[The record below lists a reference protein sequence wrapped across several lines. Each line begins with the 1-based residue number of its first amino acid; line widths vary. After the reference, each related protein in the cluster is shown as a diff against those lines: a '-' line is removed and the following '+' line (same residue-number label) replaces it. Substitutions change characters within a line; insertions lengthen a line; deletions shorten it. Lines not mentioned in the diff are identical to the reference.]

1 MGSKSFDLNIEK
13 ILENWEVR
21 HAIREVIAN
30 ALDEQLLTRTTPVE
44 IKKRGNTW
52 FVRDYGRGI
61 RYTHLTQN
69 ENQEKLESPNVIG
82 RFGIGLKDAL
92 ATFERHNVIV
102 QIRSKFG
109 TIKTTKAVKHG
120 FGDIVT
126 LHAIIEDP
134 QDSEFVGTEFEMQS
148 VDDIEMDAAKAL
160 FLTFSDERV
169 LDTTRFGQVISRG
182 TGPGAIYIS
191 GVKVAEEV
199 NFLFSYNITLLNAA
213 IKKAINR
220 ERSHVGR
227 MAYTDSVKKILLASN
242 SQDIAVKLSADIAHF
257 QAGTMHDELAWLD
270 VQEHAVRILNAQ
282 GNVMMVTADE
292 AMNFPDLIDQ
302 ARENGMTILTIPEN
316 LRAKIADTVDIDG
329 NQMVDLTKFTE
340 LYNDSFVFEFVEPSA
355 LSPQER
361 QAFDAMPFVIKAF
374 GGLPSVVMSI
384 RISNTMRPDL
394 MTRSQTVGCW
404 DPNTESIVIWR
415 KQLKSFSDTAGTL
428 MHELVH
434 AKTGYSD
441 VTRDFET
448 ALTGVIGKLCNDLHN
463 TMKASEHQQ
472 ALPPHI
478 AVALDHEKQRNAL
491 LATENSGLH
500 GRLNFALNSLEEFRK
515 MENAQRVSA
524 NQLEA
529 ELKILQEAAHLLATA
544 KGTSEEQVAPASRT
558 DTVLLPSN
566 ERLSSKLDDALKSI
580 VRLRKSE
587 DAEKKRADALAG
599 EIRTLQ
605 TAMAK
610 FGAMHKTRPASEQ
623 EVKINKAWYK
633 FW

>member
-1 MGSKSFDLNIEK
+1 MSSKSFDLNIEK

-30 ALDEQLLTRTTPVE
+30 ALDEQLLTGTAPVE

-52 FVRDYGRGI
+52 FIRDYGRGI

-92 ATFERHNVIV
+92 ATFERHNVLV
-102 QIRSKFG
+102 LIRSKFG
-109 TIKTTKAVKHG
+109 TIQTTKAIKHG

-126 LHAIIEDP
+126 LHAMIEDP
-134 QDSEFVGTEFEMQS
+134 HDSEFVGTEFEMQG
-148 VDDIEMDAAKAL
+148 VDDLEMEAARAL
-160 FLTFSDERV
+160 FLIFSGAQV

-191 GVKVAEEV
+191 GVKVAEEA

-227 MAYTDSVKKILLASN
+227 TAYTDSVKKILLASS
-242 SQDIAVKLSADIAHF
+242 SQDVAEKLSVDIVHF
-257 QAGTMHDELAWLD
+257 QDGTMHDELAWLD

-282 GNVMMVTADE
+282 GNVMLVTADE
-292 AMNFPDLIDQ
+292 AMNFPDLINQ
-302 ARENGMTILTIPEN
+302 AHENGMAILTIPQN
-316 LRAKIADTVDIDG
+316 LREKIANSVDIDG
-329 NQMVDLTKFTE
+329 NQMVDISQFAE
-340 LYNDSFVFEFVEPSA
+340 DYNDSFVFDVVENDA

-361 QAFDAMPFVIKAF
+361 EVYDKMPFVIEAF
-374 GGLPSVVMSI
+374 GGLPRVVKFI
-384 RISNTMRPDL
+384 QISNTMRPNL

-404 DPNTESIVIWR
+404 DPNTESIMILR
-415 KQLKSFSDTAGTL
+415 EQLKSFSNTAGTL

-434 AKTGYSD
+434 AKTGYGD

-448 ALTGVIGKLCNDLHN
+448 ALTDVIGELCDDLHN
-463 TMKASEHQQ
+463 VTKTSESKQ
-472 ALPPHI
+472 ALPPLI
-478 AVALDHEKQRNAL
+478 AAVHGHKKQRNEL
-491 LATENSGLH
+491 LVTENSGLH
-500 GRLNFALNSLEEFRK
+500 GQLNFTLNSLKEIRK
-515 MENAQRVSA
+515 MEEAQRVRA

-529 ELKILQEAAHLLATA
+529 KLKELQDAHLLATA
-544 KGTSEEQVAPASRT
+544 KRTNEEQVSPATRT
-558 DTVLLPSN
+558 NAELLASN
-566 ERLSSKLDDALKSI
+566 TRLSSQLNETLKSI
-580 VRLRKSE
+580 DRLRKSE
-587 DAEKKRADALAG
+587 KAEKKRADDLVG
-599 EIRTLQ
+599 ELRTLQ
-605 TAMAK
+605 TNMTKVWAMQK
-610 FGAMHKTRPASEQ
+610 IKPVSTQ
-623 EVKINKAWYK
+623 EEKINKAWYK

>member
-30 ALDEQLLTRTTPVE
+30 ALDEQLLTGTTPVE

-52 FVRDYGRGI
+52 SIRDYGRGI

-102 QIRSKFG
+102 RIRSKFG

-120 FGDIVT
+120 FGDIMT

-134 QDSEFVGTEFEMQS
+134 QDSEFVGTEFEMQG
-148 VDDIEMDAAKAL
+148 VDDLEMDAAKAL
-160 FLTFSDERV
+160 FLIFSDEQV

-191 GVKVAEEV
+191 GVRVAEEA
-199 NFLFSYNITLLNAA
+199 NFLFSYNITSLNAA

-227 MAYTDSVKKILLASN
+227 MAYTESVKKILMASD
-242 SQDIAVKLSADIAHF
+242 SQEIAVKLSADIACF
-257 QAGTMHDELAWLD
+257 QGGTMHDELAWLD

-292 AMNFPDLIDQ
+292 AMNFPDLMDQ
-302 ARENGMTILTIPEN
+302 ARGNGMTILTIPDN

-329 NQMVDLTKFTE
+329 NQMVDVTKFAQ
-340 LYNDSFVFEFVEPSA
+340 LYNDSFVFEFVEPGA
-355 LSPQER
+355 LSPKER
-361 QAFDAMPFVIKAF
+361 QSFDAMPFVIKAF
-374 GGLPSVVMSI
+374 GGLPGVVTTI

-415 KQLKSFSDTAGTL
+415 AQLNSFSDTAGTL

-434 AKTGYSD
+434 AKTAFCD

-448 ALTGVIGKLCNDLHN
+448 ALTSVIGELCNELHN
-463 TMKASEHQQ
+463 VAKASGRQQ
-472 ALPPHI
+472 ELPAHI
-478 AVALDHEKQRNAL
+478 AAALDHEKQKNAL

-500 GRLNFALNSLEEFRK
+500 GRLNFALDSLEEIRK
-515 MENAQRVSA
+515 MEDSQRIGA
-524 NQLEA
+524 NQLG
-529 ELKILQEAAHLLATA
+529 AT
-544 KGTSEEQVAPASRT
+544 R
-558 DTVLLPSN
+558 
-566 ERLSSKLDDALKSI
+566 
-580 VRLRKSE
+580 
-587 DAEKKRADALAG
+587 
-599 EIRTLQ
+599 
-605 TAMAK
+605 
-610 FGAMHKTRPASEQ
+610 

>member
-13 ILENWEVR
+13 ILENWEGR

-30 ALDEQLLTRTTPVE
+30 ALYEQLLTGKTPVE

-92 ATFERHNVIV
+92 ATFERHNVIM

-109 TIKTTKAVKHG
+109 TIKTSKAVKHG

-134 QDSEFVGTEFEMQS
+134 QDSEFVGTEFEMQG
-148 VDDIEMDAAKAL
+148 VDDLEMDAAKAL
-160 FLTFSDERV
+160 FLTFSDEQV
-169 LDTTRFGQVISRG
+169 LDTTRFGQVISRE

-191 GVKVAEEV
+191 GVKVAEEG

-227 MAYTDSVKKILLASN
+227 MAYTDSVKKILMASN
-242 SQDIAVKLSADIAHF
+242 SQDIAVKLSADIARF
-257 QAGTMHDELAWLD
+257 QEGTMHDELAWLD

-329 NQMVDLTKFTE
+329 NQMVDLTKFTQ
-340 LYNDSFVFEFVEPSA
+340 LYNDSFVFEFVESSA

-361 QAFDAMPFVIKAF
+361 QVFDAMPFVIKAF

-394 MTRSQTVGCW
+394 MTRSQTVGRSGSVCLNNF
-404 DPNTESIVIWR
+404 PQFI
-415 KQLKSFSDTAGTL
+415 
-428 MHELVH
+428 
-434 AKTGYSD
+434 
-441 VTRDFET
+441 
-448 ALTGVIGKLCNDLHN
+448 
-463 TMKASEHQQ
+463 
-472 ALPPHI
+472 
-478 AVALDHEKQRNAL
+478 
-491 LATENSGLH
+491 SGLWAICQRCRVVH
-500 GRLNFALNSLEEFRK
+500 GGGGRL
-515 MENAQRVSA
+515 
-524 NQLEA
+524 
-529 ELKILQEAAHLLATA
+529 
-544 KGTSEEQVAPASRT
+544 
-558 DTVLLPSN
+558 
-566 ERLSSKLDDALKSI
+566 
-580 VRLRKSE
+580 
-587 DAEKKRADALAG
+587 
-599 EIRTLQ
+599 
-605 TAMAK
+605 
-610 FGAMHKTRPASEQ
+610 
-623 EVKINKAWYK
+623 
-633 FW
+633 